1 VLTQPDRPLG
11 RGLREAASPVKRF
24 AVEHQLAVFQ
34 PASLKSE
41 GVVTR
46 LLETKADAM
55 IVAAY
60 GLILPPPVLQATR
73 LGALNI
79 HASLLP
85 RWRGAAPIQRAI
97 LAGDSMTGV
106 SIMRM
111 DEGLD
116 TGPVYLRES
125 VAIQPDDDAG
135 TVHDKLAVLGAAL
148 MVRLLSRLDS
158 GDIIAVPQPADGAT
172 YAEKI
177 DKEDALVDWSLPAAL
192 IERMVRAFRPS
203 PGAVTHIEGSPVKIW
218 RARVG
223 EGSGAPG
230 TVLAAQDEGIVV
242 ACGTGALQ
250 VTELQRAGARRLS
263 SAEFLRGRAV
273 RPGMRFA

>member
-1 VLTQPDRPLG
+1 MLTQPDRPLG
-11 RGLREAASPVKRF
+11 RGLRETASPVKRF
-24 AVEHQLAVFQ
+24 AVEHQLPVFQ
-34 PASLKSE
+34 PASLKLE
-41 GVVTR
+41 GVLPR

-60 GLILPPPVLQATR
+60 GLILPPPVLKATR

-85 RWRGAAPIQRAI
+85 RWRGAAPIQRAL
-97 LAGDSMTGV
+97 LAGDSATGI
-106 SIMRM
+106 SIMQM

-125 VAIQPDDDAG
+125 VTIEPDDDAG
-135 TVHDKLAVLGAAL
+135 TLHDKLAALGAAM
-148 MVRLLSRLDS
+148 MVRVLPRLDR

-177 DKEDALVDWSLPAAL
+177 DKDDTIIDWSSPAEV

-203 PGAVTHIEGSPVKIW
+203 PGAVTYIEGSPVKIW
-218 RARVG
+218 RAGVAA
-223 EGSGAPG
+223 GSGTPG
-230 TVLAAQDEGIVV
+230 IVLETRDDRIVV
-242 ACGTGALQ
+242 ACGTGSL
-250 VTELQRAGARRLS
+250 EIMEIQRAGARRLS
-263 SAEFLRGRAV
+263 SAEFVRGRAV

>member
-11 RGLREAASPVKRF
+11 RGLRETASPVKRF
-24 AVEHQLAVFQ
+24 AVAHQLPIFQ

-41 GVVTR
+41 DVLAR
-46 LLETKADAM
+46 LLEARADAM
-55 IVAAY
+55 VVAAY
-60 GLILPPPVLQATR
+60 GLILPRAVLDATR

-106 SIMRM
+106 SIMQM

-125 VAIQPDDDAG
+125 VPIQPGDDAG
-135 TVHDKLAVLGAAL
+135 TLHDKLAQLGAAL
-148 MVRLLSRLDS
+148 MVKALRRLHA
-158 GDIIAVPQPADGAT
+158 GDMVPVPQPAEGAT
-172 YAEKI
+172 YADKI
-177 DKEDALVDWSLPAAL
+177 GKEDAVIDWSAPAAL

-203 PGAVTHIEGSPVKIW
+203 PGAMTRIEGSSVKVW
-218 RARVG
+218 RARVR

-230 TVLAAQDEGIVV
+230 TVLDARDDGIVV
-242 ACGTGALQ
+242 ACGTDALQ

-273 RPGMRFA
+273 RPGMRFE

>member
-1 VLTQPDRPLG
+1 MV
-11 RGLREAASPVKRF
+11 
-24 AVEHQLAVFQ
+24 
-34 PASLKSE
+34 
-41 GVVTR
+41 
-46 LLETKADAM
+46 
-55 IVAAY
+55 VAAY
-60 GLILPPPVLQATR
+60 GLILPRAVLDATR

-97 LAGDSMTGV
+97 LAGDRMTGV
-106 SIMRM
+106 SIMQM

-125 VAIQPDDDAG
+125 VPILPDDDAG
-135 TVHDKLAVLGAAL
+135 TLHDKLAELGATL
-148 MVRLLSRLDS
+148 MVKALGRLDA
-158 GDIIAVPQPADGAT
+158 GDMVAAPQPAEGAT
-172 YAEKI
+172 YADKI
-177 DKEDALVDWSLPAAL
+177 GKEDPVIEWSAPAEL

-203 PGAVTHIEGSPVKIW
+203 PGAMTHMEGGPVKIW

-230 TVLAAQDEGIVV
+230 TVLHAQDEGIVV

-250 VTELQRAGARRLS
+250 ITELQRAGARRLS

-273 RPGMRFA
+273 RPGMRFE

>member
-1 VLTQPDRPLG
+1 
-11 RGLREAASPVKRF
+11 LRETGSPVKRF
-24 AVEHQLAVFQ
+24 AVAHQLPIFQ

-41 GVVTR
+41 DVLPR
-46 LLETKADAM
+46 LLETRADAM

-60 GLILPPPVLQATR
+60 GLILPRAVLDATR

-106 SIMRM
+106 SIMQM

-125 VAIQPDDDAG
+125 VPIQADDDAG
-135 TVHDKLAVLGAAL
+135 TLHDKLAELGATL
-148 MVRLLSRLDS
+148 MVKALRRLDA
-158 GDIIAVPQPADGAT
+158 GDMVAVPQPAEGAT
-172 YAEKI
+172 YADKI
-177 DKEDALVDWSLPAAL
+177 GKEDAVIDWSAPAAL
-192 IERMVRAFRPS
+192 TERMVRAFRPS
-203 PGAVTHIEGSPVKIW
+203 PGAMTHIEGSSVKVW
-218 RARVG
+218 RARVR
-223 EGSGAPG
+223 EGSGTPG
-230 TVLAAQDEGIVV
+230 TVLDARDDGIVV

-273 RPGMRFA
+273 RPGMRFE